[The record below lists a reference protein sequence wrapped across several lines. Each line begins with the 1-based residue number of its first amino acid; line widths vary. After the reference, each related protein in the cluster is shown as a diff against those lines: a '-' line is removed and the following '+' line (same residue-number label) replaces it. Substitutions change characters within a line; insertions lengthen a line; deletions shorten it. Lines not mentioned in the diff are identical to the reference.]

1 VINADNLHTIPKDRL
16 RQRIAVLA
24 GERLFALTS
33 ALKYSL
39 DIDW

>member
-1 VINADNLHTIPKDRL
+1 MMRGEVWWAE
-16 RQRIAVLA
+16 LA